1 MFFENLKLA
10 LSSMKTNKMRTFLS
24 LLGIVIGVGSVVAI
38 LNLGQ
43 SANES
48 ILSSMEIGG
57 LDMVNVMPMGR
68 SRETA
73 QFDEEFSDNFRK
85 NVDGIENVIVSVSSN
100 ANIRYGQE
108 IKSASINGVTSDF
121 FSANVLSFQEGDAFT
136 ALDNINRKQV
146 VVLGHDLAED
156 LFPAGGAVGSY
167 VSIFRNQ
174 SKKYLV
180 VGVIEDKDTT
190 LGASYNS
197 SAYIPYNTY
206 DQRFRKVSQ
215 VSAYTLKVRDGY
227 DATVVADN
235 VKDYLYELLGDDD
248 YYMVYSPSQIVEM
261 TNSITKTFS
270 IFLAAIAAISL
281 VVGGIG
287 IMNIMLVSVV
297 ERTREIGVRK
307 ALGATPRT
315 IQGQFLVES
324 ITLTLVGG
332 FLGLA
337 FGTILSYAV
346 VSAAGWTMHYSW
358 IAIGVAIGFS
368 AFVGIFFGWY
378 PARKAA
384 KLDPIQALS
393 YE

>member
-68 SRETA
+68 SRKTE
-73 QFDEEFSDNFRK
+73 QFDEEFADNFRK
-85 NVDGIENVIVSVSSN
+85 NVEGIEKVIVTVSSN
-100 ANIRYGQE
+100 AKIRYGHE
-108 IKSASINGVTSDF
+108 IKTVSVNGVTSDF
-121 FSANVLSFQEGDAFT
+121 FEANVLSFQEGEAFS

-197 SAYIPYNTY
+197 SAYIPFNTY

-215 VSAYTLKVRDGY
+215 VSSYTLKVRDGY
-227 DATVVADN
+227 DATAVADK
-235 VKDYLYELLGDDD
+235 VEDYLYELLGDDD
-248 YYMVYSPSQIVEM
+248 YYMVYSPAQIVEM
-261 TNSITKTFS
+261 TNEITNTFS

-281 VVGGIG
+281 IVGGIG

-332 FLGLA
+332 LLGLA
-337 FGTILSYAV
+337 FGSVLSYAV
-346 VSAAGWTMHYSW
+346 VTAAGWSMHYSW
-358 IAIGVAIGFS
+358 IAIAVAIGFS

-384 KLDPIQALS
+384 KLDPIEALS